1 VEWSIILSMNLRKE
15 GVDLIHVAQHKK
27 RLEALRLCFPKGRD
41 KMLLIQGEGFK
52 NYEAMW

>member
-1 VEWSIILSMNLRKE
+1 
-15 GVDLIHVAQHKK
+15 VDLIHVAQHKK